1 MKRTLSF
8 LLALLTVFSLFPVE
22 TLAAALPGALDA
34 LSSIT
39 ETAVTEEPTLPPE
52 TQPTETEPTETE
64 ATETEPQETEPE
76 VNDPQETVPD
86 GFEPDEII
94 VDEQGREMGVIRGTY
109 QPNQP
114 TLNGEELDNDALFA
128 GYVESVFYET
138 HQTPFATG
146 SFSAGAKLSGDEL
159 RAYNAMVPLV
169 RYVANGQRASTKF
182 TLGATSTDVQVVF
195 QQYYWNFDEGAVLD
209 ALWQDLAYEM
219 YWAWWRV
226 VDYEVYYYTANNL
239 LADVIYYI
247 AVDPRLRSDS
257 SNYFRANT
265 YLTSSAST
273 AVNNANAIVNKYSGK
288 SSYDKL
294 VGYKKE
300 ICALNEYNYPAAD
313 DDSYVYR
320 DYGPWQMIYVFDKK
334 SSTNVVCAGYAKAFQ
349 YLCDKGG
356 LTCYYVTGITSGEHA
371 WNIVRLQ
378 GKNYL
383 VDITNSEPGSW
394 GQNGELFLAG
404 GTGSVANGY
413 TIRNK
418 YGNTL
423 HYSYDQETK
432 DMWGSSVLTLSSTS
446 YVPCT
451 KHSYST
457 KTTKA
462 ATCLAAGTKTHTCKN
477 CGYKYTTTIP
487 KLEHVY
493 KATVLYE
500 PVGDSYGT
508 MQYSC
513 TSGCG
518 VSYTKYFTYAN
529 GIYRVAG
536 SDRCQTARYVA
547 NRMLNVKGISKF
559 NAIIYANGDNFA
571 DALAG
576 SYLSVKKTA
585 PILLYRKSGQA
596 QNLSYIKNTLKSGGT
611 VYILGGYTA
620 VPAAVETELK
630 NAGIKVKRLKG
641 SDRFETNIL
650 ILKEAGF
657 KGGELLVCTGYNFA
671 DSLSASATGKPILLV
686 NNGTGALTSA
696 QKTYLRSLSSKSFT
710 VIGGTGA
717 VSNTLYN
724 TLKSYGSVS
733 RISGSSRYETSVK
746 VAQKYFSSPKGAV
759 LAYAQNFPDGLCGGP
774 LAYMC
779 GMPLIL
785 TANGSTSAAESYVD
799 SKGITKGY
807 VLGSNTLISS
817 ASAKKIFNLNDYTEI
832 KTN

>member
-1 MKRTLSF
+1 MEVFTMKRTLSF
-8 LLALLTVFSLFPVE
+8 LLVLLTVVSLFPVE

-39 ETAVTEEPTLPPE
+39 ETAAAEEPTLPPE
-52 TQPTETEPTETE
+52 TEPTETEP
-64 ATETEPQETEPE
+64 PETEPE
-76 VNDPQETVPD
+76 VTDPQESAPE

-94 VDEQGREMGVIRGTY
+94 IDEQGREMGVIRGTY
-109 QPNQP
+109 QPKQP
-114 TLNGEELDNDALFA
+114 TLNGEALDNDALYA
-128 GYVESVFYET
+128 GYLESLFCEKP
-138 HQTPFATG
+138 QTPFATG
-146 SFSAGAKLSGDEL
+146 SNSASAKLTGDEL
-159 RAYNAMVPLV
+159 RAYNAMASLV
-169 RYVANGQRASTKF
+169 RYVANGQRASTQF
-182 TLGATSTDVQVVF
+182 TLSYDSTDASVTF
-195 QQYYWNFDEGAVLD
+195 QQYYWNFDEDSVLD
-209 ALWQDLAYEM
+209 ALWQDLVYEM

-226 VDYEVYYYTANNL
+226 VDYEVYYYTSNNL
-239 LADVIYYI
+239 LGKVVYYI
-247 AVDPRLRSDS
+247 AADPKLRSDS
-257 SNYFRANT
+257 SYYYRVNT
-265 YLTSSAST
+265 YKTSSAST
-273 AVNNANAIVNKYSGK
+273 AVNNAKAIVDKYKGK
-288 SSYDKL
+288 SNYDKL
-294 VGYKKE
+294 VGYKNE
-300 ICALNEYNYPAAD
+300 ICALNEYNHPAAD

-320 DYGPWQMIYVFDKK
+320 DYGPWQMLYVFDKNPN
-334 SSTNVVCAGYAKAFQ
+334 TNVVCGGYAKAFQ

-356 LTCYYVTGITSGEHA
+356 LTCYYVTGVTSGEHA

-404 GTGSVANGY
+404 GSGSVSSGY
-413 TIRNK
+413 TIRDK
-418 YGNTL
+418 YGYTI
-423 HYSYDQETK
+423 HYTYDQETK

-451 KHSYST
+451 THNYNI
-457 KTTKA
+457 KTTKNP
-462 ATCLAAGTKTHTCKN
+462 TCLAAGTKTYTCKN
-477 CGYKYTTTIP
+477 CGYTFTKSIA

-493 KATVLYE
+493 KEKILSE
-500 PVGDSYGT
+500 PVGGSYGI
-508 MQYSC
+508 MQYTC

-518 VSYTKYFTYAN
+518 NSYTKYFTYAN
-529 GIYRVAG
+529 GIARIAG
-536 SDRCQTARYVA
+536 TDRCQTARLVA
-547 NRMLNVKGISKF
+547 NKMLKVKGISKF
-559 NAIIYANGDNFA
+559 NAFLYTNGDNFA

-585 PILLYRKSGQA
+585 PILLYRESGRA
-596 QNLSYIKNTLKSGGT
+596 QNLSYIKNNLASGGT

-620 VPAAVETELK
+620 VPAAVENELK

-641 SDRFETNIL
+641 NDRFETNIL
-650 ILKEAGF
+650 ILKEADF
-657 KGGELLVCTGYNFA
+657 TGGEILVCTGYNFA

-686 NNGTGALTSA
+686 NNGTGKLTTG
-696 QKTYLRSLSSKSFT
+696 QKNYLNSLSKKSFT
-710 VIGGTGA
+710 IIGGTSA
-717 VSNTLYN
+717 VSDTLASA
-724 TLKSYGSVS
+724 LRSYGSVG
-733 RISGSSRYETSVK
+733 RISGANRYETSVK

-785 TANGSTSAAESYVD
+785 TANGSTAAAESYVD

-817 ASAKKIFNLNDYTEI
+817 ASANTIFNLNDYTEI